1 MEDDNNIFFSHMQKQ
16 ISDPNFRASQ
26 RALDRMKSILHILR
40 APKVNRP
47 ALEALCF
54 HGIPDECNSLRP
66 ICWRIL
72 LGYLPENSAKWQS
85 GLEGHRKNYNQYLED
100 YYTRLIAALK
110 ARYIRKKEEKA
121 ARLAAKRAAE
131 ENKETESA
139 KKNDDQYEEETKP
152 VKEQEPYPGF
162 SRDDELW
169 DDIVKDTKRT
179 RSEMDFFQRETDFT
193 YNNIVSANEEDSPET
208 HNDVLARILFV
219 YAKLNPGVSYVQG
232 MNEILAPIY
241 HSFSADQGPA
251 FKNQAEPDS
260 FFCFSLLMGEVQDAF
275 IKGLDHTDV
284 GIQARMLSLNTLLKR
299 VDYPV
304 WDFLERFSVNPQ
316 FYSLRWLMLLLTQEF
331 ELTEVVRLWDSLL
344 SHPQKIVY
352 LNYICLA
359 MIELIR
365 DRILQTD
372 DFADLIEMLQKQTNG
387 DLDAI
392 LLEAGKLYKAHAK
405 PEERVYH
412 IAFSS

>member
-1 MEDDNNIFFSHMQKQ
+1 MEDDNNPFFSHMQKQ

-26 RALDRMKSILHILR
+26 RALERIKSILHILR
-40 APKVNRP
+40 APKINRP

-66 ICWRIL
+66 LCWRIL
-72 LGYLPENSAKWQS
+72 LGYLPENQAKWQS
-85 GLEGHRKNYNQYLED
+85 ALDSHRKNYNQYLED
-100 YYTRLIAALK
+100 YYTRLITALK
-110 ARYIRKKEEKA
+110 ARYVKRKAEKA
-121 ARLAAKRAAE
+121 ARLAAKKAAE
-131 ENKETESA
+131 ENKEADSE
-139 KKNDDQYEEETKP
+139 
-152 VKEQEPYPGF
+152 KEQCEEYISPPKDKEPYPGF
-162 SRDDELW
+162 NRDDELW

-179 RSEMDFFQRETDFT
+179 RSEMDFFQRETLYC
-193 YNNIVSANEEDSPET
+193 YNNMKSANEEDLPET
-208 HNDVLARILFV
+208 HNDVLARILFI

-241 HSFSADQGPA
+241 HSFSADQGPV

-284 GIQARMLSLNTLLKR
+284 GIQARMLSLNSLLKR
-299 VDYPV
+299 VDYQV

-331 ELTEVVRLWDSLL
+331 ELTEVIRLWDSLL
-344 SHPQKIVY
+344 SHPHKIAY
-352 LNYICLA
+352 LNYVCLA

-387 DLDAI
+387 DLDSI
-392 LLEAGKLYKAHAK
+392 LAEAARLYKSHAK